1 MSARASDA
9 NVRRSAM
16 RAGGYWLDR
25 TIDEYLVQA
34 IARHP
39 EKLAIVGYREGRR
52 YGTDDSKRI
61 TYGELGDMVARAAGA
76 LRRLGVQ
83 PGDIVAAQLP
93 NWWEFMVLAF
103 ACGRLGAV
111 FNPMMPIFREREM
124 SYMLAFAEVKVLVV
138 PKVFRGFD
146 HEAMAARLQSELPLL
161 KHVIVVD
168 GEGPNGF
175 ERSLLGGEARVAPP
189 RTPADSPLKP
199 DDLYCMMFT
208 SGTTGSP
215 KGVMHTSNTFVACTM
230 SLAHRFGLG
239 DDEVLLACSPV
250 GHMTGFAAVV
260 DLGIRLGGTVVL
272 QDVWERKRGVEIMN
286 AEGVTY
292 TATST
297 PFLNDICEAVAGGLP
312 RPPRLR
318 SYLCAGAPIPPALIE
333 RAAKELDLAVC
344 SLWGMTEILAGTLTE
359 PARAHDKSA
368 TSDGRPLE
376 GVEVKIVDIE
386 DGAPCPPGKSGRL
399 LVRGAQNFIGYYK
412 RPDIPAGDDEGWFDS
427 GDVAYTDEEGYVR
440 ISGRTKDVLIRGGEN
455 VPVFEI
461 EGLLYEHPAV
471 VDVAI
476 VGYPDRRLGER
487 ACAYLVVRAGQTIDL
502 AAVQAHMTEHKVA
515 KQYWPERV
523 EIVEVLPRTPS
534 GKVQKFKL
542 RDLARVFGDGS

>member
-1 MSARASDA
+1 
-9 NVRRSAM
+9 
-16 RAGGYWLDR
+16 
-25 TIDEYLVQA
+25 
-34 IARHP
+34 
-39 EKLAIVGYREGRR
+39 
-52 YGTDDSKRI
+52 
-61 TYGELGDMVARAAGA
+61 
-76 LRRLGVQ
+76 
-83 PGDIVAAQLP
+83 
-93 NWWEFMVLAF
+93 
-103 ACGRLGAV
+103 
-111 FNPMMPIFREREM
+111 
-124 SYMLAFAEVKVLVV
+124 
-138 PKVFRGFD
+138 
-146 HEAMAARLQSELPLL
+146 
-161 KHVIVVD
+161 
-168 GEGPNGF
+168 
-175 ERSLLGGEARVAPP
+175 
-189 RTPADSPLKP
+189 
-199 DDLYCMMFT
+199 MMFT

-239 DDEVLLACSPV
+239 DDEVLLGCSPV

-272 QDVWERKRGVEIMN
+272 QDVWERNRGVQIMN

-297 PFLNDICEAVAGGLP
+297 PFLNDICEAVASGLP

-333 RAAKELDLAVC
+333 RAAKELNLAVC
-344 SLWGMTEILAGTLTE
+344 SLWGMTEILSGTLTE
-359 PARAHDKSA
+359 PSRAHDKSS

-386 DGAPCPPGKSGRL
+386 NGAACPPGTSGRL

-412 RPDIPAGDDEGWFDS
+412 RPDISAGDDEGWFDS
-427 GDVAYTDEEGYVR
+427 GDVAYMDDEGYIR

-461 EGLLYEHPAV
+461 EGLLYKHPAV
-471 VDVAI
+471 LDVAI

-487 ACAYLVVRAGQTIDL
+487 ACAYVVIRAGQTIDL
-502 AAVQAHMTEHKVA
+502 VAVQAHMTEHRVA

-542 RDLARVFGDGS
+542 RDLARAYGDGS